1 MLTSASSGPAPLRL
15 LPGGS
20 IAPIGSVVRVA
31 LLLAAARPAR
41 GAASTRLVRM
51 IVVTATGATATGIT
65 IVIAVTPVTALGALI
80 GKTS

>member
-1 MLTSASSGPAPLRL
+1 
-15 LPGGS
+15 
-20 IAPIGSVVRVA
+20 
-31 LLLAAARPAR
+31 
-41 GAASTRLVRM
+41 M